1 MCQRINGSAQDELLA
16 LLSSPQMTGALE
28 SSNVEAVS
36 QLCLL
41 RDRCDSLQNFQA
53 LQDWLAE
60 FIAVEVPKDG
70 NCGAWSV
77 QALINGN
84 PFQQPRAEDN
94 IKLRNEIAALWL
106 KVSSDIL
113 WQSIFFE
120 IVCPFDRVVDE
131 DDLPMIVSE
140 KIVPKKEPKIEPG
153 PARRA
158 KPRPTIFMDLSSPPR
173 AQVEQ
178 VGASRPVFT
187 RKTHRDD
194 LRSEQAPP
202 IGHTLRDE
210 AAKLLGERLDQ
221 GPQQDPA
228 EGEDEDDGDGEEEAP
243 VTRKRRKR
251 TCQKTV

>member
-173 AQVEQ
+173 PQVEQ

-194 LRSEQAPP
+194 LPSCLGSDWTRDHNKILRKERMRMMATVKKRLQSPENGGNAP
-202 IGHTLRDE
+202 
-210 AAKLLGERLDQ
+210 A
-221 GPQQDPA
+221 
-228 EGEDEDDGDGEEEAP
+228 
-243 VTRKRRKR
+243 KRRQLDCLTDR
-251 TCQKTV
+251 RPV